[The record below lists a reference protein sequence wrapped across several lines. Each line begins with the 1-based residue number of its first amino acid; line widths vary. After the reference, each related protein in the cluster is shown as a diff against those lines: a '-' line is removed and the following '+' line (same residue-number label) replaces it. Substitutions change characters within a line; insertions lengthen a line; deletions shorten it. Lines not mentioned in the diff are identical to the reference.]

1 MCCWYNT
8 AKQQSVQSVHTSEG
22 EINEDSNRPTCELP
36 EHFDNAFL
44 NRNVQSGILG
54 FYYETKN
61 TSFLV
66 YSSIE
71 AKTFCILMKLK
82 PICN

>member
-1 MCCWYNT
+1 MCYCCKNVENH
-8 AKQQSVQSVHTSEG
+8 SVKLIQNSE
-22 EINEDSNRPTCELP
+22 ETNEPASDLP
-36 EHFDNAFL
+36 EHVENAFV

-54 FYYETKN
+54 FVYETKE
-61 TSFLV
+61 TSFIV

-82 PICN
+82 PFCY